1 MWVFYE
7 EIYYYDLNEMRYEY
21 SRTKINNT
29 IFTDY
34 KTLTRFIEFTA
45 NEYYETLGTFERE
58 RCWIDFPDAEYHSDE
73 PDLQVYKVYS
83 GGNDGQE
90 DLLIYGYIQKVK
102 MQDADPEL

>member
-7 EIYYYDLNEMRYEY
+7 EIYYYDLNEMRHEY
-21 SRTKINNT
+21 SNTKVNNT
-29 IFTDY
+29 VFTNY

-45 NEYYETLGTFERE
+45 NEYYEKLSAFERE
-58 RCWIDFPDAEYHSDE
+58 SCWIGFPDEEYIDE

-83 GGNDGQE
+83 GGNDGQD
-90 DLLIYGYIQKVK
+90 DLLICGYIQKVK